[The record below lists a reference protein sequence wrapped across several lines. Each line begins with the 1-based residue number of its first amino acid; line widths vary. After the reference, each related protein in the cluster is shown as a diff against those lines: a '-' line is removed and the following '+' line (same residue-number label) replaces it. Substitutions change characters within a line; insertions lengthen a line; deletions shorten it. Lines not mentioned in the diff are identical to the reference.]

1 MRYGKALERQERVD
15 DGRYPVVGSAGRMTG
30 TSKPLASGATLIIG
44 RKGNVGA
51 IQLELD
57 GCWPID
63 TTYYAAVPPG
73 FDAQFLAYQLRALEL
88 GRLDSSTTTPSLRRE
103 DLEAEPLVWPELQ
116 VQRRIVDIL
125 EDRLS
130 RLEAAESDL
139 VAASDRARALMISDA
154 MWSLTGGGSA
164 VGRDVISFG
173 DRVIPVPDG
182 WRGSTV
188 GAEASLVQYG
198 TSAKASEVREAN
210 SVPVLRMGNLLDGFL
225 TVDKLK
231 YLPRDHPDVEPLL
244 LRRGDVLFNR
254 TNSAELV
261 GKSAV
266 FDQAD
271 DSMAF
276 ASYLLRVRFG
286 AAVRPEWANIVINS
300 PLGRAHVATVASQQV
315 GQANVN
321 GTKLKAFPLLVP
333 PTDVQERLL
342 ARHGKIVDGV
352 RRLTTDVSSARE
364 RGRTLRRALL
374 QSAFSGRLTRP
385 STDTETIEEL
395 AGV

>member
-1 MRYGKALERQERVD
+1 
-15 DGRYPVVGSAGRMTG
+15 
-30 TSKPLASGATLIIG
+30 
-44 RKGNVGA
+44 
-51 IQLELD
+51 
-57 GCWPID
+57 
-63 TTYYAAVPPG
+63 
-73 FDAQFLAYQLRALEL
+73 
-88 GRLDSSTTTPSLRRE
+88 
-103 DLEAEPLVWPELQ
+103 
-116 VQRRIVDIL
+116 
-125 EDRLS
+125 
-130 RLEAAESDL
+130 
-139 VAASDRARALMISDA
+139 
-154 MWSLTGGGSA
+154 
-164 VGRDVISFG
+164 
-173 DRVIPVPDG
+173 
-182 WRGSTV
+182 
-188 GAEASLVQYG
+188 
-198 TSAKASEVREAN
+198 
-210 SVPVLRMGNLLDGFL
+210 MGNLLDGFL